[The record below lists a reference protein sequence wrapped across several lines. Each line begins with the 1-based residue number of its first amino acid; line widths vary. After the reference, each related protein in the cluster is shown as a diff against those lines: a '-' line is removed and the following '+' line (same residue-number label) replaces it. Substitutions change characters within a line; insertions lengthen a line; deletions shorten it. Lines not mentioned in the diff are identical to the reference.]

1 MKDHIFPCKLTHQ
14 KYLEKSEK
22 NMVTIENFSGKLF
35 EFCLIFFTFF
45 MKNLK
50 ISQKYGIFKFF
61 RPKFCT
67 HTGII
72 LNFMKMGFKGE
83 KSTKKNMIFLR
94 KKSNLFFFLNVGQA

>member
-1 MKDHIFPCKLTHQ
+1 
-14 KYLEKSEK
+14 
-22 NMVTIENFSGKLF
+22 MVTKENFSGKLF
-35 EFCLIFFTFF
+35 EFCLIFFTFL

-67 HTGII
+67 HTGNT

-83 KSTKKNMIFLR
+83 KSTKKYIFST
-94 KKSNLFFFLNVGQA
+94 KKVKISFFEKNVGQA